1 MPRTSCGRDW
11 VPKGEKRTTAFLAAR
26 ESLANFRV
34 SLFVRFALFLVAT
47 SGPALAGA
55 MERAVLQEMNLARTQ
70 PQAYATIVSSR
81 ARVLG
86 LGAGAVAE
94 TIHFLQRQKP
104 VGELVE
110 SAGLTQAAMSHVFDT
125 GPRGIVGHRGSD
137 GSHVNRRA
145 DRFGHWD
152 QLVGEN
158 LIYGKGT
165 PRDWVVSLIVDQGVG
180 DRYHRV
186 NIFRREFRFV
196 GVASGAHATAGQML
210 VTDFAAKYREGGMP
224 VVAR

>member
-1 MPRTSCGRDW
+1 
-11 VPKGEKRTTAFLAAR
+11 VP
-26 ESLANFRV
+26 
-34 SLFVRFALFLVAT
+34 LFIRLALFLVVA
-47 SGPALAGA
+47 SSPAFAGA
-55 MERAVLQEMNLARTQ
+55 IERAVLQELNLARTQ
-70 PQAYATIVSSR
+70 PQAYAAIVSSR
-81 ARVLG
+81 APALG
-86 LGAGAVAE
+86 LGAGSIAE
-94 TIHFLQRQKP
+94 TVHFLQRQKP

-125 GPRGIVGHRGSD
+125 GPRGIMGHRGSD
-137 GSHVNRRA
+137 GSHINHRA

-158 LIYGKGT
+158 LIYGKRT
-165 PRDWVVSLIVDQGVG
+165 PRDWVVSLIVDEGVG

-186 NIFRREFRFV
+186 NIFKREFRFV